1 MLARIRR
8 VEGRGTFRGREERPG
23 VTDDGRLDVRPEAVT
38 ILAAM
43 GVVTVADVLAR
54 AEVVRDLPDRT
65 NLVLR
70 TPGACVHVKR
80 SRRRGPSR
88 EAVALETAARAG
100 VPVARIAFTGRARGL
115 GSVVGTFDLAPAR
128 PLDDLLREGR
138 LDADGATAALRATV
152 RAAAAL
158 HAARLHHHDLYL
170 NHVFV
175 DPADPTRATLIDLER
190 TTSHHGLLGRAV
202 VKDLAAIHAT
212 IPDAAASCAARVR
225 LLACYLEARRFPI
238 WSLLGPLTRRVVAK
252 AARIRAHVPRTPVGA
267 AAAGR
272 PGAPAPGAT
281 PRRSS
286 GARKRLHVRRI
297 GR

>member
-1 MLARIRR
+1 M
-8 VEGRGTFRGREERPG
+8 
-23 VTDDGRLDVRPEAVT
+23 TDDGRLDVRPEAAPL
-38 ILAAM
+38 LASM
-43 GVVTVADVLAR
+43 GVATVADLLAR

-70 TPGACVHVKR
+70 APGACLHVKR

-88 EAVALETAARAG
+88 EAAALEVAARAG

-128 PLDDLLREGR
+128 PLDDLLREGL
-138 LDADGATAALRATV
+138 LDADGATAALTATV

-212 IPDAAASCAARVR
+212 IPAATASCADRMR
-225 LLACYLEARRFPI
+225 LLARYLEARRFPV
-238 WSLLGPLTRRVVAK
+238 WSLLGRLSRRVEAK
-252 AARIRAHVPRTPVGA
+252 AARIRAHVPRTPVGTA
-267 AAAGR
+267 ASGR
-272 PGAPAPGAT
+272 PSASTPGAT
-281 PRRSS
+281 PRGPPG
-286 GARKRLHVRRI
+286 GAQAPPRP
-297 GR
+297 